1 LNASLEIPIFKQSL
15 NSVLCQREEKRR
27 VVKLGMVSSRKIPRP
42 LAIFLTRGGKWDVMF
57 FFWVL
62 MWNSF
67 AVFYARHYRPHLIYI
82 FFSIFSLF
90 NDSNEKVMVFDRMDE
105 GSLTLLRT
113 ATPSPDSLR

>member
-57 FFWVL
+57 FLGIDVEQFRCIL
-62 MWNSF
+62 RS
-67 AVFYARHYRPHLIYI
+67 ALSATSYLH
-82 FFSIFSLF
+82 FFQYFF
-90 NDSNEKVMVFDRMDE
+90 TF
-105 GSLTLLRT
+105 
-113 ATPSPDSLR
+113 